1 LYNCTLSVCFCIQQV
16 DYDYHGGL
24 HRVAESYRESEH
36 TSCRMVMSSADTV
49 FEQANQLSF
58 DGDLQFFLKE
68 NSTIFTQPPPF
79 AFIPY
84 NEDGV

>member
-1 LYNCTLSVCFCIQQV
+1 MQQV

-36 TSCRMVMSSADTV
+36 TSCRMVMSSSDTV

-58 DGDLQFFLKE
+58 DGDLQLFLKE
-68 NSTIFTQPPPF
+68 NSTIFTQPPSF
-79 AFIPY
+79 TFIPY
-84 NEDGV
+84 NDDGV